1 MLVND
6 MLGLRLIAWLVRF
19 IALALVNWLV
29 RWLLVN
35 NLVLRLVV
43 IITMRERVWMFRGLS
58 GLCNSHESEG
68 AAECLHVSKEVFLK
82 KLNYKKRRIRILNT
96 YDKCNFR

>member
-6 MLGLRLIAWLVRF
+6 MLGLRLIAWLVRL

-43 IITMRERVWMFRGLS
+43 IMSIRERVLGLS
-58 GLCNSHESEG
+58 GLCNSHESGG
-68 AAECLHVSKEVFLK
+68 AAECLHVS
-82 KLNYKKRRIRILNT
+82 
-96 YDKCNFR
+96 

>member
-6 MLGLRLIAWLVRF
+6 MLGLRLIAWLVRL

-43 IITMRERVWMFRGLS
+43 IITMRERV
-58 GLCNSHESEG
+58 
-68 AAECLHVSKEVFLK
+68 
-82 KLNYKKRRIRILNT
+82 
-96 YDKCNFR
+96 